1 MRKQSTEQSI
11 RLSELRVDNGGR
23 EGRGAEELYVDSI
36 SNGTHSELPR
46 ITPINGNSAH
56 GIAAFLCSS
65 SNGSDPILAQIQIV
79 CSSVSMN
86 RNLMRHVL

>member
-65 SNGSDPILAQIQIV
+65 SNVARILSWLRFKLCAPVYQ
-79 CSSVSMN
+79 
-86 RNLMRHVL
+86 